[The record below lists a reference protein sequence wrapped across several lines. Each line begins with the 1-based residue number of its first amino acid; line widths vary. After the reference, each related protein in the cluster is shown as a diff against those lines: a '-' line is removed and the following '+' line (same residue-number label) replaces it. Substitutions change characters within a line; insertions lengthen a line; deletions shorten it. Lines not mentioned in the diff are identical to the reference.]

1 MGLSCFS
8 VLQNIYVTFYRFLL
22 LQFVIVQDVIVL
34 KDLNRV
40 NDASLFNEIS
50 RTIPLRLK
58 DYEKQEKKLKELKAS
73 GSSKKKA
80 ESKQKEALT
89 R

>member
-1 MGLSCFS
+1 MLKIA
-8 VLQNIYVTFYRFLL
+8 QNE
-22 LQFVIVQDVIVL
+22 IVL
-34 KDLNRV
+34 RDLNHKRCFFI
-40 NDASLFNEIS
+40 FNEITQ
-50 RTIPLRLK
+50 TIPLRLK

>member
-1 MGLSCFS
+1 MLMGLL
-8 VLQNIYVTFYRFLL
+8 VAFLL
-22 LQFVIVQDVIVL
+22 FY
-34 KDLNRV
+34 
-40 NDASLFNEIS
+40 ASLFNEIT